1 MDYDQFMTVRPCTDF
16 ARNCT
21 TVQNVTVRYR
31 DISSQQTSINIISV
45 NFRYGHFG
53 LIFHLRLHI
62 LGTDVPCVIE
72 KRELRVL
79 LHKPLE
85 MRY

>member
-1 MDYDQFMTVRPCTDF
+1 MDYDQLMTVRPCTAF
-16 ARNCT
+16 VRNRT
-21 TVQNVTVRYR
+21 TLQYVTVRYR
-31 DISSQQTSINIISV
+31 DIGSQHFENLK
-45 NFRYGHFG
+45 YGHFG
-53 LIFHLRLHI
+53 FIFHLRSQI

-72 KRELRVL
+72 KRELLVL